1 MTDWIIF
8 GISSVLILLGLFMS
22 LTAVIGLYR
31 FDFCMN
37 RMHAAAMN
45 DSLGILLVLTG
56 LMVSSGFTLAMLKM
70 LLIVVFFW
78 FASPV
83 SGHLLTKMQV
93 IIEKHEADEN
103 GCKPVHFTVGEGVEI
118 QTEPVVEEK
127 NND

>member
-1 MTDWIIF
+1 MTEWIIF
-8 GISSVLILLGLFMS
+8 GISSVLIVAGLLMS
-22 LTAVIGLYR
+22 IVAVIGLYR

-45 DSLGILLVLTG
+45 DTLGILLVLTG
-56 LMVSSGFTLAMLKM
+56 LMVSSGLNLAMLKM

-93 IIEKHEADEN
+93 IIEKHEASEN
-103 GCKPVHFTVGEGVEI
+103 GNKPVHFEVGEGVE
-118 QTEPVVEEK
+118 
-127 NND
+127 DAGL

>member
-1 MTDWIIF
+1 MTDWIVF
-8 GISSVLILLGLFMS
+8 GISSILIVAGLFMS
-22 LTAVIGLYR
+22 LVAVIGLYR

-45 DSLGILLVLTG
+45 DTLGILLVLTG

-70 LLIVVFFW
+70 LVIIVFFW

-83 SGHLLTKMQV
+83 SGHLLTKMQI

-103 GCKPVHFTVGEGVEI
+103 GTLPVHFTVGDGVEI
-118 QTEPVVEEK
+118 QTEPTSEEK
-127 NND
+127 K